1 MDGGAWQATVHR
13 VAKEDTTEWLNNN
26 NRGIIVLNYYSWGQG
41 KVHEAHIH
49 GGEEAKPWKD
59 FSERLFLFQ
68 VEMNMQFNPFPRF
81 SYF

>member
-1 MDGGAWQATVHR
+1 M
-13 VAKEDTTEWLNNN
+13 
-26 NRGIIVLNYYSWGQG
+26 
-41 KVHEAHIH
+41 HEAHIH